1 MKRVLAIPQPMAGH
15 GREAG
20 LMLEMRIGVHVSIAG
35 GLCKAVE
42 RAQAL
47 GCRTMQIFSKS
58 PRGWAAR
65 PLDSVDMQEARRW
78 RRQAGISPFVVHAS
92 YLINLAATDPA
103 LYERSI
109 DSLRNELERCEMMAA
124 DFLVVHV
131 GSAKNAQ
138 REPVAR
144 ITRALRAVLG
154 GSPWRT
160 RVLLENTAG
169 QRGEVGSRFEELAEL
184 LSSVG
189 SDRLG
194 ICLDTCHTFAAG
206 YDLRTMP
213 GVKKIVA
220 QLRDTVG
227 VASLH
232 LIHANDSKKGLG
244 CRVDRHEHI
253 GKGQIGLS
261 GFRALLA
268 HPDIRRLPI
277 VLETPKTSDADD
289 LRNLKT
295 VRELADLSGSPRR
308 LIDSGAAALA

>member
-1 MKRVLAIPQPMAGH
+1 MKRMAMRQLIAGH
-15 GREAG
+15 NQEAG
-20 LMLEMRIGVHVSIAG
+20 LIPEMRIGVHVSITG

-65 PLDSVDMQEARRW
+65 PLDPVDIQEARQR
-78 RRQAGISPFVVHAS
+78 RRQAGIAPFVVHAS
-92 YLINLAATDPA
+92 YLINLAALDPA

-109 DSLRNELERCEMMAA
+109 DSLRNELERCDMMQA

-131 GSAKNAQ
+131 GSAKNDQ

-144 ITRALRAVLG
+144 ICGALREVLG
-154 GSPWRT
+154 GSSWPT

-169 QRGEVGSRFEELAEL
+169 QRGEVGSRFEELADL

-206 YDLRTMP
+206 YDLRTMT

-227 VASLH
+227 LASLH

-268 HPDIRRLPI
+268 YPDIRRLPI

-289 LRNLKT
+289 LRNLKI
-295 VRELADLSGSPRR
+295 VRELADLSISRHR
-308 LIDSGAAALA
+308 LIDSDAAALA

>member
-1 MKRVLAIPQPMAGH
+1 MKRVLAMRQPMAGH
-15 GREAG
+15 GRGAG
-20 LMLEMRIGVHVSIAG
+20 LMPEIRIGVHVSIAG
-35 GLCKAVE
+35 GLCQAVE

-65 PLDSVDMQEARRW
+65 PLDPVDMQDARQQ
-78 RRQAGISPFVVHAS
+78 RRRAGIAPFVVHAS
-92 YLINLAATDPA
+92 YLINLAAMDPA

-109 DSLRNELERCEMMAA
+109 DSLRNELERCGMMEA

-131 GSAKNAQ
+131 GSAKHAQ

-144 ITRALRAVLG
+144 ITRALRDVLVE
-154 GSPWRT
+154 SPWRT

-206 YDLRTMP
+206 YDLRTMT

-227 VASLH
+227 VASLQ

-244 CRVDRHEHI
+244 YRVDRHEHI

-289 LRNLKT
+289 LRNLKI

-308 LIDSGAAALA
+308 LIDSGAVALA